1 MAEKQ
6 QQDAPEPGARGV
18 AAGPAM
24 ESVPQS
30 ERCLWI
36 KAKRA
41 AAKRGVLRARRHIML
56 CCDTGEEG
64 CAGRQQMRTSWKY
77 LCRRLKELGLSRR
90 GHVLATPSRCF
101 DICKQG
107 PIAVIYP
114 EGTWYGHCTPEV
126 LEQIIQEHLLGG
138 RPVQEHVIATNP
150 LGG

>member
-1 MAEKQ
+1 MDEKQ
-6 QQDAPEPGARGV
+6 PPDLREAD
-18 AAGPAM
+18 AAGAVTNPEVDSPP
-24 ESVPQS
+24 ESQ
-30 ERCLWI
+30 RCRWT
-36 KAKRA
+36 KAGRA
-41 AAKRGVLRARRHIML
+41 AAKRGIPDARRHIML

-64 CAGRQQMRTSWKY
+64 CAGKQQMRNSWKY
-77 LCRRLKELGLSRR
+77 LCRRLKDLGLSKR